1 MPSLAP
7 TLCIFLLIFTPCFT
21 LCQSTVDPKFDFESW
36 KKTIGRHLEEK
47 GIQEDSQMRFVID
60 VGLGSIPELQQ
71 IMKDRHQRFVAGS
84 GGREW
89 SLRDFLED
97 LSVIHECVP
106 LQRITLTQCVSVHS
120 IPTHPVPNLDARIK
134 TVKTRTESRSTLWKF
149 SIEHPWITASLVV
162 FGVIIVI
169 SPYPYLAALRLLG
182 FRVSGPVARSWA
194 ASFQSRNYGGR
205 TKGLFSVLQNM
216 AMTGTVNWSVSVF
229 TGIAVGVGAVMAYW
243 GGAVVVRFVESL
255 LKQGRAPFPGD
266 ETLIAEEWRV
276 WMTVLGKRM
285 EKMGV
290 PNGQWFDVVIELLR
304 PLPVTDYN

>member
-7 TLCIFLLIFTPCFT
+7 ALCIFLLIFTPCFT

-97 LSVIHECVP
+97 LSVITTAAEDYVDSM
-106 LQRITLTQCVSVHS
+106 Q
-120 IPTHPVPNLDARIK
+120 
-134 TVKTRTESRSTLWKF
+134 
-149 SIEHPWITASLVV
+149 HPWITASLVV

-182 FRVSGPVARSWA
+182 FRQSGPVARSWA